1 MTGSFIDLGDAMIDF
16 GDRSRFRRRTRTDLR
31 DRLKEMFPEM
41 VGDTDLALDIPA
53 SKPLRY
59 GYHPA
64 DCPKCGKRNYT
75 GGNSLCGGANEWKV
89 WVIHRY
95 HCACGCRYRAVSV
108 SRKTRTVRHD
118 LLRGP
123 YIEHGFEFLERRVEI
138 VDDEKARSAAG
149 PAGDAP

>member
-1 MTGSFIDLGDAMIDF
+1 MAGSFIDF
-16 GDRSRFRRRTRTDLR
+16 GDCKVDFDGMFRRRTRTTLR

-75 GGNSLCGGANEWKV
+75 GGNSLCGGAALIV
-89 WVIHRY
+89 LGGHLMGMFAAPV
-95 HCACGCRYRAVSV
+95 AV
-108 SRKTRTVRHD
+108 TTTCT
-118 LLRGP
+118 
-123 YIEHGFEFLERRVEI
+123 
-138 VDDEKARSAAG
+138 
-149 PAGDAP
+149 